1 MKITILCV
9 GKTKSAALQTLE
21 QEYIKR
27 LQPYVQ
33 VKIVVLDDEPMRKGA
48 DPLKAGVIEGE
59 RLLKALKNAAY
70 PIGLDPKGKMVTSE
84 QFAEFMENLRNR
96 EGNCTFVIGGATG
109 LSLDVKKQLRDFIA
123 LSPLTFTHEM
133 VRTIFLEQLY
143 RAMMIIGGK
152 SYHY

>member
-1 MKITILCV
+1 MKITLLCV

-33 VKIVVLDDEPMRKGA
+33 VKMVVLEDEPMHKGT

-59 RLLKALKNAAY
+59 RLVKALKNVTY
-70 PIGLDPKGKMVTSE
+70 PIGLDPKGKMYSSE
-84 QFAEFMENLRNR
+84 QFAIFLQNVRDR
-96 EGNCTFVIGGATG
+96 EGSCTFVIGGATG
-109 LSLDVKKQLRDFIA
+109 LSESGKKHMRSLIS
-123 LSPLTFTHEM
+123 LSPMTFTHEM
-133 VRTIFLEQLY
+133 VRTIFLEQIY
-143 RAMMIIGGK
+143 RSTMIQNKK

>member
-1 MKITILCV
+1 MKITLLCV
-9 GKTKSAALQTLE
+9 GKTKSAALQTVE

-33 VKIVVLDDEPMRKGA
+33 VKMVVLDDEPMRKGA

-59 RLLKALKNAAY
+59 RLVKALKNAPY
-70 PIGLDPKGKMVTSE
+70 PIGLDPKGKMYTSE
-84 QFAEFMENLRNR
+84 QFAIFLENLRDR

-109 LSLDVKKQLRDFIA
+109 LSSDVKKQMHGLIA
-123 LSPLTFTHEM
+123 LSSMTFTHEM

-143 RAMMIIGGK
+143 RSTMIQNKK
-152 SYHY
+152 SYHH

>member
-33 VKIVVLDDEPMRKGA
+33 VKIMMVEDAPIRKGD

-59 RLLKALKNAAY
+59 RLCKVLNNAPY
-70 PIGLDPKGKMVTSE
+70 PIGLDPTGTLFSSE
-84 QFAEFMENLRNR
+84 KFAIFLQNIRDR
-96 EGNCTFVIGGATG
+96 EGNCTFVIGGTTG
-109 LSLDVKKQLRDFIA
+109 LSPDIKKKMRAFIS
-123 LSPLTFTHEM
+123 LSPMTFTHEM

-143 RAMMIIGGK
+143 RAVMIQQK
-152 SYHY
+152 KAYHY